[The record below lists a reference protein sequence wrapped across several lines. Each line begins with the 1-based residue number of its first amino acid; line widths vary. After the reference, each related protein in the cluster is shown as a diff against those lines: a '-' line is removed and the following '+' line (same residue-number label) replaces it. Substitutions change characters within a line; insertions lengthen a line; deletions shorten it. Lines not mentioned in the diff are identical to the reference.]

1 MKRAVLGICAVMA
14 CLALASPAWAGTL
27 IDQATAGL
35 KTNPVYVDPTA
46 TLKLTG
52 SEVSALVS
60 QIRAA
65 GTPIYIAVLPT
76 AAADE
81 AGGADAVPPAI
92 GRVLGGTVGTVAGK
106 SFRAG
111 SAVLPQGKAAS
122 LATLAFNAHH
132 SAGLAPVLSDFIKRV
147 QAETKIT
154 TANSAPSGA
163 QPQAQPAPDPS
174 HTSGWVWFWLA
185 LALLVLV
192 VVIGI
197 IIWSNRRMHRIE
209 EAEDE
214 RRAEEE
220 RQRFADMTT
229 SPRPGKSASKAK
241 SARKKAPT
249 EDSGADER
257 VPESHPHARYYDGGY
272 YGGSYYGPGYYPNQF
287 LQGMLWAHL
296 LDDDDDH
303 GHSHAH
309 NDDVATTSSSSGKSD
324 FVPPAAP
331 SGDWDSSGDK
341 GSSGG
346 GGDFGSGDDVSS
358 SPEPAYSPPA
368 PSYDPPSYDPPSMP
382 DFGGGGGGGDFGGG
396 GGSGGGG
403 DF

>member
-1 MKRAVLGICAVMA
+1 MKRAVLGA
-14 CLALASPAWAGTL
+14 CLVFASLMLASPAWAGTL
-27 IDQATAGL
+27 VDQAVAGL
-35 KTNPVYVDPTA
+35 KTFPVYVDPTA

-52 SEVSALVS
+52 AEVNALAQ
-60 QIRAA
+60 QINKGSTR
-65 GTPIYIAVLPT
+65 IYIAVLPA

-81 AGGADAVPPAI
+81 VGGADALPPAI

-111 SAVLPQGKAAS
+111 SGVLAQGKAAS

-147 QAETKIT
+147 QAETTIS
-154 TANSAPSGA
+154 TANPTGTS
-163 QPQAQPAPDPS
+163 QPTAQPAPDAS

-185 LALLVLV
+185 LVLV
-192 VVIGI
+192 VI
-197 IIWSNRRMHRIE
+197 IIITLVVISLYKSRKHAQDWIE
-209 EAEDE
+209 EQKAEQ
-214 RRAEEE
+214 E
-220 RQRFADMTT
+220 RQRFDNMTRDT
-229 SPRPGKSASKAK
+229 SVTGKRG
-241 SARKKAPT
+241 RKGSRKVT
-249 EDSGADER
+249 NTQDSGATHR
-257 VPESHPHARYYDGGY
+257 VAEDHPTARYYDGGY
-272 YGGSYYGPGYYPNQF
+272 YGGAYYGPGYYPNQF
-287 LQGMLWAHL
+287 LQGMLWSRL
-296 LDDDDDH
+296 MDDDENREH
-303 GHSHAH
+303 GHSHDH
-309 NDDVATTSSSSGKSD
+309 DDNDSASKPSSTKSD

-346 GGDFGSGDDVSS
+346 GGNFGDSDDVSTHS
-358 SPEPAYSPPA
+358 EPAYTP